1 MVVHSGQMK
10 ALEFL
15 ADIVESVAV
24 TMFPG
29 TTTNET
35 SPLEPHQNHDR
46 SARPKVA
53 RSDSAIYHDGGH
65 KEESN
70 KAIAEARIKWEAA
83 TVLVMH
89 GEPLWNENILFT
101 GCVDVSLATKGME
114 EAVKVGD
121 RISNIPVGM
130 IYTSTVIRAQMSG
143 MLAMTQEHR
152 SKRFMF
158 NPLLSGVVGA
168 GLAWCRI
175 HERLLWTSED
185 FVWPVDSTIH
195 GRFIIDVEFPNLL
208 RKQAQYGQMTE
219 CCDHQQVKAF
229 SGAFLACFTSQSMSM
244 SPSTQVKELQKLTK

>member
-10 ALEFL
+10 APEFL
-15 ADIVESVAV
+15 ADIVESVAA

-29 TTTNET
+29 TTTHET

-65 KEESN
+65 WLRMLKLLERGN
-70 KAIAEARIKWEAA
+70 KQGYSGTA
-83 TVLVMH
+83 TVLVTH
-89 GEPLWNENILFT
+89 GEPLWNEKILFT
-101 GCVDVSLATKGME
+101 GCIDVSLTTKGVE

-130 IYTSTVIRAQMSG
+130 IYTSAVIRAQMSG
-143 MLAMTQEHR
+143 MLAMTQEHC

-168 GLAWCRI
+168 GLAWCRSTTNNRVPCG
-175 HERLLWTSED
+175 HDDVKGFNTRLFW
-185 FVWPVDSTIH
+185 
-195 GRFIIDVEFPNLL
+195 
-208 RKQAQYGQMTE
+208 
-219 CCDHQQVKAF
+219 
-229 SGAFLACFTSQSMSM
+229 
-244 SPSTQVKELQKLTK
+244 STQVGKGEIRVEEETGEGEATCRW